1 MPDRNTAKPV
11 PPLVP
16 RTLRCANAAL
26 YAVSAVTLLAAGAWY
41 VSTHEN
47 TAARVLAI
55 AACLTGLLWTAYYCT
70 LRITIDNQGVHRR
83 TIFSQRSISWD
94 FLSTWEIETSEDRE
108 QATCRLLFYSPD
120 TPAPHH
126 HQRTV
131 RSRRRPRTRWRTRRC
146 PPKHSPRRTPDR
158 SPGRP
163 RKQPARQPAPSI
175 IRYIPWQQ
183 NRRHLTG
190 QQTRRQPS
198 NRHRHHHSIRQSSPD

>member
-120 TPAPHH
+120 TPAPLII
-126 HQRTV
+126 TSELFDLDAV
-131 RSRRRPRTRWRTRRC
+131 RELAGELAGAPQS
-146 PPKHSPRRTPDR
+146 TP
-158 SPGRP
+158 PGRS

>member
-26 YAVSAVTLLAAGAWY
+26 YAVSAVTLLAAGTWY

-55 AACLTGLLWTAYYCT
+55 AACLTGLLWAAYYCT

-120 TPAPHH
+120 TPAPLII
-126 HQRTV
+126 TSELFDLDAV
-131 RSRRRPRTRWRTRRC
+131 RELAGELAGAPQS
-146 PPKHSPRRTPDR
+146 TPQGELQIAPQDAPENNLPGSQPQASSAT
-158 SPGRP
+158 SPGN
-163 RKQPARQPAPSI
+163 KTAD
-175 IRYIPWQQ
+175 
-183 NRRHLTG
+183 T
-190 QQTRRQPS
+190 
-198 NRHRHHHSIRQSSPD
+198 